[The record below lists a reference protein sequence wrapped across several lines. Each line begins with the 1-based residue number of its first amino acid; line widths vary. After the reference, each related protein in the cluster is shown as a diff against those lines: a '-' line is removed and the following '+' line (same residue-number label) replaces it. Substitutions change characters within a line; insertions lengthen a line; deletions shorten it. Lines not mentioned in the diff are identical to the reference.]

1 MDLSLNNPQIED
13 ICNHNIKNMP
23 SDNLYNA
30 FNEFIFNSDIK
41 VIGKLL
47 HRFNFFNLTKH
58 LAGDIVELGVFKG
71 SGVATFIKFLEI
83 FATHSNKKVIGFDLF
98 NKNNT
103 VVNNYEN
110 GITMKTVYSKVATHD
125 ELSYDVVK
133 NKLQNINNDLSK
145 FILVEGDVCKTTK
158 DFTLDNPGFRISL
171 LYVDLDLNDGKY
183 GEENTN
189 SQSAVRSLQML
200 TDYAK
205 EHYINVICIGQVN
218 KSGNMAGSQ
227 KLKHMVDAMLHL
239 SIEKKDEDFKGL
251 RVLETIKNRFGGAGW
266 TFFMDL
272 KGNGFNEVARIGAR

>member
-1 MDLSLNNPQIED
+1 MKLNVKRDGINFGSNILDLRVPAKLRERHKCGVSYIDDAFGGEGFTPSTISLFTGEPG
-13 ICNHNIKNMP
+13 
-23 SDNLYNA
+23 A
-30 FNEFIFNSDIK
+30 
-41 VIGKLL
+41 GKTTLM
-47 HRFNFFNLTKH
+47 LT
-58 LAGDIVELGVFKG
+58 LADALTSQGYVC
-71 SGVATFIKFLEI
+71 
-83 FATHSNKKVIGFDLF
+83 LF
-98 NKNNT
+98 NTAEESLYQVKLTCERLDMKNGFIAGQ
-103 VVNNYEN
+103 E
-110 GITMKTVYSKVATHD
+110 
-125 ELSYDVVK
+125 SYVPRLIKQCD
-133 NKLQNINNDLSK
+133 
-145 FILVEGDVCKTTK
+145 
-158 DFTLDNPGFRISL
+158 TLRKRNPGKPFFLIVDSL
-171 LYVDLDLNDGKY
+171 QTLNDGKY

>member
-1 MDLSLNNPQIED
+1 MKLNVKRDGINFGSNILDLRVPAKLRERHKCGVSYIDDAFGGEGFTPSTISLFTGEPG
-13 ICNHNIKNMP
+13 
-23 SDNLYNA
+23 A
-30 FNEFIFNSDIK
+30 
-41 VIGKLL
+41 GKTTLM
-47 HRFNFFNLTKH
+47 LT
-58 LAGDIVELGVFKG
+58 LADALTSQGYVC
-71 SGVATFIKFLEI
+71 
-83 FATHSNKKVIGFDLF
+83 LF
-98 NKNNT
+98 NTAEESLYQVKLT
-103 VVNNYEN
+103 CERLD
-110 GITMKTVYSKVATHD
+110 MKHGFIAGQ
-125 ELSYDVVK
+125 ESYVPRLIKQCDALRKRSPGKPFFLIVDS
-133 NKLQNINNDLSK
+133 LQ
-145 FILVEGDVCKTTK
+145 T
-158 DFTLDNPGFRISL
+158 
-171 LYVDLDLNDGKY
+171 LNDGKY